1 MHSYGSYVKLIFF
14 MPVADVYE
22 MAFDWI
28 SRNYYFLDNGREM
41 IFACV
46 QTLDKCT
53 SIIDVDI
60 SKPRGIALDP
70 TKGYDVIKFRE

>member
-1 MHSYGSYVKLIFF
+1 MRKLTRSFVVFI
-14 MPVADVYE
+14 DVYE

-28 SRNYYFLDNGREM
+28 SRNYYFLDDGREL
-41 IFACV
+41 IFGCV
-46 QTLDKCT
+46 SKLDKCT

-70 TKGYDVIKFRE
+70 TRGYALHNCE